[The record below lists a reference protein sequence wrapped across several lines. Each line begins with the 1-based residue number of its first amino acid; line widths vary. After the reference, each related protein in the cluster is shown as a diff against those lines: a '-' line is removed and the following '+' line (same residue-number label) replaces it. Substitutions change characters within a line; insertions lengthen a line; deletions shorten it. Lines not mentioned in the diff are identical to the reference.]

1 MRFDH
6 SLGNDQEKERC
17 LKGVSISLRIRW
29 AVSNQS
35 LAGFDSFALILSDW
49 NSLISFKESSVS
61 KSQIRLWF
69 SFVTFYVSNYFF
81 TVSSNHND
89 TAHNIV
95 DDFKQ
100 TYSSSSGAESRSSRF
115 FFTLPREF
123 RSTIRFV
130 SCVATTTRGSQTKRK
145 FLTLISHLT
154 RATCCFLFQTM
165 RWGRVVCCSGNWT
178 SSRSDGENFNWW
190 LKTLTGFN
198 WNLITVLVPLFGWAC
213 AEWQLRMDH

>member
-1 MRFDH
+1 M
-6 SLGNDQEKERC
+6 SSEQP
-17 LKGVSISLRIRW
+17 I
-29 AVSNQS
+29 
-35 LAGFDSFALILSDW
+35 AGWFRLVCAHDWVIGTHLSR
-49 NSLISFKESSVS
+49 S
-61 KSQIRLWF
+61 KSRTWVTVRFVCDFLLWHSMSQIIFL
-69 SFVTFYVSNYFF
+69 

-89 TAHNIV
+89 TTHNIV

-154 RATCCFLFQTM
+154 RATCCFRFQM
-165 RWGRVVCCSGNWT
+165 IKPQSERQ
-178 SSRSDGENFNWW
+178 
-190 LKTLTGFN
+190 
-198 WNLITVLVPLFGWAC
+198 C
-213 AEWQLRMDH
+213 AEEESSAAPGTEHHREAMGRILIDGSRHWRDLIGI